1 MLVAFFNVFSLTSLQ
16 YFTGQLFNPTAPLLT
31 SLHFNY
37 CLQRHDLFWRV
48 LQTLNSTILLQ
59 MWNATNKSRI
69 RAVLFRLPQQVG
81 VLLYICLYTYFTHI
95 RVYSIVHTIFK
106 SIYLFWIFIIFFI
119 IFSLNSNCCHW
130 WVPSW
135 VSFSSIKGRPRGIA
149 VLSLCYCTVK
159 ISIKL
164 LINSMKIS
172 VAWTI
177 FLSPF
182 LSNASL

>member
-1 MLVAFFNVFSLTSLQ
+1 MCFLLLVYSISLDNYLIQLHPYWLLCISIIAFKDMTCSDEFYRHWIPQ
-16 YFTGQLFNPTAPLLT
+16 YYSRCEMPQIKAESELYSSGFLNRLGFFCIFVCILI
-31 SLHFNY
+31 LHIY
-37 CLQRHDLFWRV
+37 VC
-48 LQTLNSTILLQ
+48 I
-59 MWNATNKSRI
+59 
-69 RAVLFRLPQQVG
+69 
-81 VLLYICLYTYFTHI
+81 
-95 RVYSIVHTIFK
+95 SIVHTIFK

-119 IFSLNSNCCHW
+119 NFSLNSNCCHW